1 MIFEN
6 QSILVM
12 DPQRLLRFFQSGPK
26 LLGWEDDQKNAL
38 RVSLE
43 NTIQETLPLEITK
56 NFDMAV

>member
-1 MIFEN
+1 
-6 QSILVM
+6 M